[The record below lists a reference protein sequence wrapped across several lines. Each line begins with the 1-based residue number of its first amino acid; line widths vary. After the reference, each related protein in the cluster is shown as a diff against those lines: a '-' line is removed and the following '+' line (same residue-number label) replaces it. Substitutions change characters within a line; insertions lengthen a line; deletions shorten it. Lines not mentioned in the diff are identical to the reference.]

1 MCVDVIPGCV
11 RQGEAPLQGDASV
24 HQEFAEQQRRVA
36 GGVSRGVTG
45 GHPGGSAGRA
55 GRRLCFQLDGLGA
68 GAGEGPG
75 LPRAFTEGLTH
86 AAVRGLSENI
96 CFMLTSCAAPSVLTG
111 GPGRPSQLHSSEN
124 NSQVC
129 LVMMSYIFRDAHG
142 NLKTHRSTVASRLQY
157 PHHLS
162 QQSYVQALLMDTDT
176 SAGLSPPLSGKLCL
190 HSTEPCLNM
199 ARPEL

>member
-1 MCVDVIPGCV
+1 M
-11 RQGEAPLQGDASV
+11 
-24 HQEFAEQQRRVA
+24 A
-36 GGVSRGVTG
+36 GGVSRRVTG

-55 GRRLCFQLDGLGA
+55 RRRLWFHLDGLSA
-68 GAGEGPG
+68 AADAAAAWEGSG

-86 AAVRGLSENI
+86 AACVGALFYADLSPDRWSGSSI
-96 CFMLTSCAAPSVLTG
+96 SAAFFSKITPRS
-111 GPGRPSQLHSSEN
+111 
-124 NSQVC
+124 C
-129 LVMMSYIFRDAHG
+129 LVKMCYIFRD
-142 NLKTHRSTVASRLQY
+142 THRNPKTPRPTVTSQLEY

-190 HSTEPCLNM
+190 HSAEPCLNM